1 MVASEQIVFQITM
14 AAIELLAQIMTPLG
28 GRPPKDFQDTKF
40 VMAGLV
46 PAIHASQPQ

>member
-28 GRPPKDFQDTKF
+28 GRPRKQMPS
-40 VMAGLV
+40 V
-46 PAIHASQPQ
+46 PPVALWVAIFSR